1 MNAPMPQPLHTQLRL
16 MHQQIASDQAY
27 IAERAVQNRRQR
39 EKPDTTEH
47 NQRNDEKVLAAIAA
61 GHNTQ
66 SAMIAHTDMTRGAVR
81 YTAARLYGDGR
92 IVHAGR
98 KNTGD
103 KRETVYAIAEQTN
116 DSHRR

>member
-1 MNAPMPQPLHTQLRL
+1 MNTPMPQPLHTQLRL
-16 MHQQIASDQAY
+16 MHQQIAIDRAH

-66 SAMIAHTDMTRGAVR
+66 SAIIAHTGMSRGAVR

-98 KNTGD
+98 QKTGD
-103 KRETVYAIAEQTN
+103 RRETVYAIAEK
-116 DSHRR
+116 SHDDI